1 MNWKWDVFFDAWPIV
16 ITGLKVTV
24 SLTIVCY
31 IVALIFGFMW
41 VFFKRIPIKS
51 INWTLSWVM
60 EFIRSTP
67 PLVQL
72 FFLYYAWPNVPYIG
86 VTLSPYMCAVIG
98 LGLHM
103 STYIGEVYRSGIE
116 SIDKGQWEA
125 ATALNFSIKQKWT
138 KIILPQAIPPIIPML
153 GNYFIILFKEVPLAS
168 TVGVLG
174 ILALA
179 ENYGVQHFRYLEPIT
194 IVAILFFIL
203 SFPSSLIIRF
213 LEIKVNRR
221 FDKNMAVKTTGV

>member
-1 MNWKWDVFFDAWPIV
+1 MNWKWDLFFDSFPIIV
-16 ITGLKVTV
+16 KGLNVTI
-24 SLTIVCY
+24 SLTIICY
-31 IVALIFGFMW
+31 IVSLLLGFVW
-41 VFFKRIPIKS
+41 VFFQRQPIKPLK
-51 INWTLSWVM
+51 WLMGWVM

-72 FFLYYAWPNVPYIG
+72 FFLYYAWPTIPYIG
-86 VTLSPYMCAVIG
+86 VTLEPFTCAIIG

-125 ATALNFSIKQKWT
+125 ATALNFTTGQKWK

-179 ENYGVQHFRYLEPIT
+179 NNYGAAHFRYLEAIT
-194 IVAILFFIL
+194 VVALLFLIL
-203 SFPSSLIIRF
+203 SYPSSLIINWI
-213 LEIKVNRR
+213 EKKVNRR
-221 FDKNMAVKTTGV
+221 FDKDLALKDS

>member
-1 MNWKWDVFFDAWPIV
+1 MNWKWEVFFDALPLIV
-16 ITGLKVTV
+16 TGLKVTV

-31 IVALIFGFMW
+31 IVALVLGFMW
-41 VFFKRIPIKS
+41 VFFRRIPIKS
-51 INWTLSWVM
+51 VNWLLSWVM

-72 FFLYYAWPNVPYIG
+72 FFLYYAWPTIPYIG

-125 ATALNFSIKQKWT
+125 ATALNFSTKQKWT

-179 ENYGVQHFRYLEPIT
+179 NNYGAQHFRYLEALT
-194 IVAILFFIL
+194 IVALLFLIL
-203 SFPSSLIIRF
+203 SYPSSLIIRW
-213 LEIKVNRR
+213 LEKKVNMR
-221 FDKNMAVKTTGV
+221 FDKNNVKSTVV